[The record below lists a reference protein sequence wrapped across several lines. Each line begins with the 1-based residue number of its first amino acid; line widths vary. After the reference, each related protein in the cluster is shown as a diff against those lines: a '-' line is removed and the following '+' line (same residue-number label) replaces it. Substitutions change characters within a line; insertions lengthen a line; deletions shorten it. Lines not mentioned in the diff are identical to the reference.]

1 VAEKL
6 LELNAGFDP
15 NNIKVLWKG
24 YYRWLELGYP
34 IEK

>member
-1 VAEKL
+1 MFLA
-6 LELNAGFDP
+6 LNTGFDP

-34 IEK
+34 TEK